1 MVKLKVMEDEIVVLL
16 RGRLV
21 NVTAS
26 FSTRAR
32 VLAYLCEWIK

>member
-1 MVKLKVMEDEIVVLL
+1 MVKLKVVEDEIVEVL
-16 RGRLV
+16 RGRSV
-21 NVTAS
+21 NATSS